1 MQSMESSLKDK
12 EGTIETLER
21 QLVQAGIKGKVM
33 QAEMEIT
40 KKKEQEKA
48 NVTVAAGKVKN
59 DQTTQQQK
67 LAMQVAN
74 EQTRMK
80 QSVDNIIRKVETEK
94 DNVATNE

>member
-1 MQSMESSLKDK
+1 
-12 EGTIETLER
+12 
-21 QLVQAGIKGKVM
+21 M